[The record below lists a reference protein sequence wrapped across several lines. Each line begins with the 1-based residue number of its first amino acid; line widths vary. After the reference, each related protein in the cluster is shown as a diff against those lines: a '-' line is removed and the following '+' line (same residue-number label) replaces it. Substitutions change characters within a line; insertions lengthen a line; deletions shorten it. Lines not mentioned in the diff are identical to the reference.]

1 MLCICPR
8 ICNSLSNRAH
18 RYFINK
24 STHDAEVILDLI
36 LASLVNEMEILP
48 LLYNTQ
54 AVNKRKEVVSKI
66 CNLDPILI
74 PVAVVF
80 VDVNIDE
87 KLFLT

>member
-1 MLCICPR
+1 MG
-8 ICNSLSNRAH
+8 
-18 RYFINK
+18 
-24 STHDAEVILDLI
+24 
-36 LASLVNEMEILP
+36 ILP
-48 LLYNTQ
+48 LLHNTQ
-54 AVNKRKEVVSKI
+54 AANKWKEVVSKI

>member
-1 MLCICPR
+1 MLCVRKR

-18 RYFINK
+18 RYFIKK
-24 STHDAEVILDLI
+24 STHDTEVILDLI
-36 LASLVNEMEILP
+36 LASLVNKMGILP
-48 LLYNTQ
+48 LLHNTQ
-54 AVNKRKEVVSKI
+54 AANKRKEVVSKI